1 MIIQMKPGG
10 NVWSGLFMLFVSLQ
24 ALMYQ
29 DPERWGIT
37 LQTYVQL
44 TMLDRH
50 LSTIVSALLARNTPT
65 LLYTS

>member
-1 MIIQMKPGG
+1 
-10 NVWSGLFMLFVSLQ
+10 
-24 ALMYQ
+24 MYE

-50 LSTIVSALLARNTPT
+50 LSTIVSLLLA
-65 LLYTS
+65 LISDHELSCFGLTSSADGCGDW